1 MIYGVSA
8 FNCYAFQIV
17 AISKYVNAYA
27 CSITWNVNTLKA
39 YTSVKCTI
47 VYALNHV
54 RNNYTQKIFTTRECR
69 SPYNLHIFSNHRFCK
84 PRAVRERIIAY
95 ARYAVRYCYAR
106 KVCAPIERSLTYA
119 RHAVR
124 NCYARKARTPGKR
137 TIAYPRHL
145 IPVGRYSRYHD
156 VGIRTAADAADI
168 AGAVTAA
175 YETQPFA
182 GFCLRVARFR
192 TLKRRILFNLALVC
206 FKLFDCRTED
216 NIVNFDSCALLYIRA
231 GVAPSRNF
239 GLILFGAE
247 EIELETV
254 ARTVDCC
261 PVKAVVCAGRS
272 VKLYPLCKGSSYADV
287 CVVVSACAVSVR
299 RNLAALTNIIV
310 INCPFIGGRA
320 GELVVSALHIHIAY
334 TVRCCKLIVVTLK
347 AKADHIVFRSVLY
360 TDLHILMLAFPGCG
374 VANIAFVNGIS

>member
-1 MIYGVSA
+1 MISDIKDSVCPVG
-8 FNCYAFQIV
+8 FIV
-17 AISKYVNAYA
+17 VI
-27 CSITWNVNTLKA
+27 CSTV
-39 YTSVKCTI
+39 
-47 VYALNHV
+47 
-54 RNNYTQKIFTTRECR
+54 
-69 SPYNLHIFSNHRFCK
+69 
-84 PRAVRERIIAY
+84 ERPIAY
-95 ARYAVRYCYAR
+95 ARYAVRYCYIRDTLATG
-106 KVCAPIERSLTYA
+106 ERISAYA

-124 NCYARKARTPGKR
+124 YCYARKFIAIIERKIANARHAVRYCYACKAR
-137 TIAYPRHL
+137 IFERSLSYPRYL

-156 VGIRTAADAADI
+156 VGICTAADAADI
-168 AGAVTAA
+168 ASAVSIACKL
-175 YETQPFA
+175 QPFA
-182 GFCLRVARFR
+182 GFCLRVARLR
-192 TLKRRILFNLALVC
+192 ALKRRILFNLALVC

-216 NIVNFDSCALLYIRA
+216 NIVNFDSCAFLYIRA

-254 ARTVDCC
+254 ARTADCC

-347 AKADHIVFRSVLY
+347 AKADHIVFRIVLY
-360 TDLHILMLAFPGCG
+360 TDLHILMLAVPTICFT
-374 VANIAFVNGIS
+374 NIAFLNGIS